1 MSDSW
6 DDRRKAQEDGY
17 FENLNKQALARLA
30 LKKEQPARS
39 SPATGKP
46 MEHITIMGVVADR
59 CLESGG
65 IWLDAGELEQILH
78 AAKGSSASLQDFVGT
93 LPTISPGAVNLGAGN
108 SGAGPV
114 TSGQKSP
121 ITGEPMQQEKI
132 LGITIERCKSSQ
144 GIWLDARELDRL
156 IRSSHQSLA
165 SSVAEFFSMVLGRK

>member
-1 MSDSW
+1 
-6 DDRRKAQEDGY
+6 
-17 FENLNKQALARLA
+17 
-30 LKKEQPARS
+30 
-39 SPATGKP
+39 
-46 MEHITIMGVVADR
+46 MGVVADR

-93 LPTISPGAVNLGAGN
+93 LPTINPGAVNP
-108 SGAGPV
+108 GAGPV

-121 ITGEPMQQEKI
+121 LTGEPMQQEKI

-156 IRSSHQSLA
+156 VRSSHQSLA